1 MKYQEETFHKLS
13 YPGAIDADGHFI
25 EGPKLW
31 LEYSEAK
38 YKPRALQFK
47 WTSDGVQYLEI
58 NGQSVQDLALAP
70 PSAELFSAPSE
81 IHAKTADG
89 IQAFP
94 TVNVPTRLSA
104 RLTPRAASNA
114 LIKKG

>member
-1 MKYQEETFHKLS
+1 MNYQKETFHKLS

-58 NGQSVQDLALAP
+58 NGR
-70 PSAELFSAPSE
+70 PSKISRGATIRGLFSAPSE
-81 IHAKTADG
+81 IHARAADG
-89 IQAFP
+89 IRACP
-94 TVNVPTRLSA
+94 TVNVPTLRWA
-104 RLTPRAASNA
+104 HLTPRAVSNA

>member
-1 MKYQEETFHKLS
+1 MNYQEERFHKLK
-13 YPGAIDADGHFI
+13 YPAAIDADGHFI

-58 NGQSVQDLALAP
+58 NGRPSKTLARRHHQRNRFRHLR
-70 PSAELFSAPSE
+70 
-81 IHAKTADG
+81 KY
-89 IQAFP
+89 
-94 TVNVPTRLSA
+94 TRKRPMGSKRSL
-104 RLTPRAASNA
+104 R
-114 LIKKG
+114 